1 MISVINKRRYKTGEI
16 YLVRFHPA
24 AGAELKRYR
33 PGVIISSQV
42 NKFDPRFTLIVPL
55 TTGGGISPK
64 YEMTIKRRGDLAKD
78 STILVWYVRTIDVR
92 RIGGKIAELNQR
104 EVKILKEKLKNL
116 LDL

>member
-1 MISVINKRRYKTGEI
+1 MALS
-16 YLVRFHPA
+16 
-24 AGAELKRYR
+24 AG
-33 PGVIISSQV
+33 GIISSQV

-78 STILVWYVRTIDVR
+78 LTILVWYLRTIDVR

-104 EVKILKEKLKNL
+104 EVKIFKRKLKNL